1 MRKVTKTQRPDVS
14 ASIGEK
20 ITYIRTNKGIS
31 QYELANAVF
40 KSRQEINYFEKGTRK
55 PDIETLILIA
65 KYLEVSLDYLV
76 GINDI
81 EKPNSDLQGI
91 YEVTGLSE
99 KAIYVLSKFKG
110 SKEILSQVY
119 EEYELAGIEKEEQK
133 LAILNRLIEN
143 PKFEDILNHIVDYE
157 NLKKEIENQP
167 TDLTFQR
174 HSLKTMEDKK
184 EFLEFKIT
192 KKINEILNEN

>member
-1 MRKVTKTQRPDVS
+1 MRKVTKTKRPDIR

-20 ITYIRTNKGIS
+20 IAYIRTSKNIS
-31 QYELANAVF
+31 QDDLAKAVH
-40 KSRQEINYFEKGTRK
+40 KTRQEINAYENEKRA
-55 PDIETLILIA
+55 ISLSVLISIA
-65 KYLEVSLDYLV
+65 EYLEVSIDYLV

-91 YEVTGLSE
+91 YKITGLSE

-110 SKEILSQVY
+110 SKEMLSQVY

-143 PKFEDILNHIVDYE
+143 PKFEEILNHMVDYE
-157 NLKKEIENQP
+157 NLKKDLENQP
-167 TDLTFQR
+167 TDLAFQR
-174 HSLKTMEDKK
+174 HSLKIMEDKK
-184 EFLEFKIT
+184 ELLEFKIT
-192 KKINEILNEN
+192 KKINEILNDN